1 MKWQRYGPSTGPLS
15 PTATA
20 WYLPSYGAKK
30 EPDSPNTETQGS
42 PKVTSRRGRG
52 TVCAVPERN
61 QMAGGSKGQPPR
73 SWWTRSR
80 RETESNNTDTACYEA
95 CKLEKVRA

>member
-1 MKWQRYGPSTGPLS
+1 MAEIRTKYWTPEPHGYSMVPAIVRSQE
-15 PTATA
+15 
-20 WYLPSYGAKK
+20 GA
-30 EPDSPNTETQGS
+30 DSPNTETQGS

>member
-1 MKWQRYGPSTGPLS
+1 MAGIWNKYWTPVPHSSSMVPAIIRSQEGAWQPQHRDIGLS
-15 PTATA
+15 PK
-20 WYLPSYGAKK
+20 G
-30 EPDSPNTETQGS
+30 
-42 PKVTSRRGRG
+42 TSRQERG

-73 SWWTRSR
+73 NWWTRSR
-80 RETESNNTDTACYEA
+80 REIESNNTDTACYKA